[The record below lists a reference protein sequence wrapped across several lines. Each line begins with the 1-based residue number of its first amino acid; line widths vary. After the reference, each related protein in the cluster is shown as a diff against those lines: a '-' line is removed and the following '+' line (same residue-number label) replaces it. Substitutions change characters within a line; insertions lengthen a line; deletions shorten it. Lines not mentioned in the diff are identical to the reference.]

1 MPQFSPYRS
10 RKGGE
15 TRNSVVYKGS
25 GGRAGRCQSAAWFC
39 GGKIPVLR
47 LLEEFDNLKKA
58 DSKPGTAI

>member
-15 TRNSVVYKGS
+15 TGNSAAMQEELGH
-25 GGRAGRCQSAAWFC
+25 AGRCRSAAWSC

-47 LLEEFDNLKKA
+47 LLKEFDSLKKA